1 MIPGRS
7 RRRQQA
13 KVHGARS
20 VEQSD
25 EFDFSVDFGF
35 VISSASG
42 GELSSL
48 RDLFNI
54 LTTTAAFI
62 CGVIAATFAS
72 VSLEELEA
80 ANIYNPD
87 DAREW
92 GADLCFTSCIGI
104 CSSAYTLVT
113 TVFLYVSISFL
124 NMGEDGHQR
133 IDLLL
138 RSWVKKFKFLI
149 ASSLVGL
156 CVSVMS
162 MILCMFYTGLIK
174 YSNLAGG
181 SNTNIED
188 KTTFLGIGSLF
199 TLGLVFTTYY
209 IVVTHKQFVSDVEN
223 AHSHIFAEQQKEK
236 KEKEEKQEMTE
247 TIVQAF
253 N

>member
-1 MIPGRS
+1 MIPGRA
-7 RRRQQA
+7 RRRQAA
-13 KVHGARS
+13 KIHGAQTA
-20 VEQSD
+20 EPSD

-48 RDLFNI
+48 TDLFNI

-124 NMGEDGHQR
+124 NMGEDGHQE
-133 IDLLL
+133 IDILL

-156 CVSVMS
+156 CVSVIS
-162 MILCMFYTGLIK
+162 MMLCMFYTGLIK

-181 SNTNIED
+181 SSTNIKD
-188 KTTFLGIGSLF
+188 KAVYLGIGSFF
-199 TLGLVFTTYY
+199 TFGLAFTTYY
-209 IVVTHKQFVSDVEN
+209 IVVTHQQFVSDVEI
-223 AHSHIFAEQQKEK
+223 AHSHIFAKEK
-236 KEKEEKQEMTE
+236 MEKAKKGKEGMAE
-247 TIVQAF
+247 TLIEAF